1 MPEKYLYCIIQT
13 DDDDFYVKCNE
24 TATYSEIYKNIPRTN
39 ELRCIH
45 GSDVPEGREL
55 TPGISRELF
64 GHDVVAVANNTA
76 APPWNFEKFKQH
88 VKAIFNPENLEDCDT
103 TLYICV
109 DKKLIHKRTTE
120 NCAVLATQH
129 NLFGCGVCGDNITP
143 WNRVIDSDV
152 NFATRCAV
160 RWLDRANANVWNI
173 DKYYARLVS
182 LFGDNLIVRDKTE
195 TTDPN
200 FANQVHD
207 RIRVMCSKHE
217 GLIVADEDLVLLTQG
232 TYCPWSR
239 VNAEQIEHATQHVG
253 KLFTET
259 ELNQMSE
266 KIIKQISEGTQNKHH
281 TKHPKPPMVL
291 PRSDVP
297 TYKELATWLAE
308 GRGELLDL
316 NNYNTVRHTLDYPL
330 DKENECLHP
339 LDVCYYRVRVKD
351 DITWRK
357 PNIKSMGIQRWDIAK
372 FAVYIAS
379 KYEGYVKVSV
389 GLLGPDLYL
398 GNLRLANF
406 ATGAVTEIGKSLGE
420 LTALTTVP
428 WDKLT
433 DNDVMLLEKDMERII
448 EEGIPNE

>member
-1 MPEKYLYCIIQT
+1 MRNANPVANISCS
-13 DDDDFYVKCNE
+13 VSWGRAPNE
-24 TATYSEIYKNIPRTN
+24 LIDTATNYVQT
-39 ELRCIH
+39 LL
-45 GSDVPEGREL
+45 VPSAE
-55 TPGISRELF
+55 TF
-64 GHDVVAVANNTA
+64 
-76 APPWNFEKFKQH
+76 
-88 VKAIFNPENLEDCDT
+88 NLEN
-103 TLYICV
+103 IM
-109 DKKLIHKRTTE
+109 TE
-120 NCAVLATQH
+120 
-129 NLFGCGVCGDNITP
+129 P
-143 WNRVIDSDV
+143 
-152 NFATRCAV
+152 
-160 RWLDRANANVWNI
+160 
-173 DKYYARLVS
+173 K
-182 LFGDNLIVRDKTE
+182 
-195 TTDPN
+195 
-200 FANQVHD
+200 
-207 RIRVMCSKHE
+207 
-217 GLIVADEDLVLLTQG
+217 DEIPSYPL
-232 TYCPWSR
+232 
-239 VNAEQIEHATQHVG
+239 
-253 KLFTET
+253 
-259 ELNQMSE
+259 
-266 KIIKQISEGTQNKHH
+266 
-281 TKHPKPPMVL
+281 VL

-297 TYKELATWLAE
+297 TYKELAMWLAE

-357 PNIKSMGIQRWDIAK
+357 PDIKSMGIQRWDIAK

-379 KYEGYVKVSV
+379 KYEDYVKVSV

>member
-64 GHDVVAVANNTA
+64 GHDIVAVANNTA
-76 APPWNFEKFKQH
+76 APPWNYEKFKQH
-88 VKAIFNPENLEDCDT
+88 VKTIFNPENLEDCDT

-120 NCAVLATQH
+120 NCAIIATQYS
-129 NLFGCGVCGDNITP
+129 LFGCGVIGDNITP
-143 WNRVIDSDV
+143 WNRVVDSDV

-160 RWLDRANANVWNI
+160 RWLDKANANVWNI

-195 TTDPN
+195 SPDPN

-207 RIRVMCSKHE
+207 CIRVMCSKHE

-232 TYCPWSR
+232 TYCPWCR

-253 KLFTET
+253 KLFTEK

-266 KIIKQISEGTQNKHH
+266 KIIQDISEGTQNKHH
-281 TKHPKPPMVL
+281 TKHPKPTMVL
-291 PRSDVP
+291 PRSNVP
-297 TYKELATWLAE
+297 TYWEVAMWLAD
-308 GRGELLDL
+308 GKGELLDT
-316 NNYNTVRHTLDYPL
+316 NNFNTVLHTFDYNV
-330 DKENECLHP
+330 DKENEP
-339 LDVCYYRVRVKD
+339 LPPLAIGQYKVRLRGD
-351 DITWRK
+351 TEWHNADIRY
-357 PNIKSMGIQRWDIAK
+357 MGIQRWDLLK
-372 FAVYIAS
+372 FYKYIATKFPGDHFKCQAFLIPVIYLQDTCIAS
-379 KYEGYVKVSV
+379 ELGCYPSIEKVDGKVKATEPIVNWDKVSDQDIMRMEKAIKII
-389 GLLGPDLYL
+389 LG
-398 GNLRLANF
+398 
-406 ATGAVTEIGKSLGE
+406 V
-420 LTALTTVP
+420 V
-428 WDKLT
+428 
-433 DNDVMLLEKDMERII
+433 
-448 EEGIPNE
+448 